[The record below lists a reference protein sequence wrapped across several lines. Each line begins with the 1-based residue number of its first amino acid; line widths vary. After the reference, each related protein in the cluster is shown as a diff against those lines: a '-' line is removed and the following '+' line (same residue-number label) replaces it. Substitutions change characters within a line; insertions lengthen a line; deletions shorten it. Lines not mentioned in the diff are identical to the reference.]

1 MSTVE
6 SSHLIACLVENK
18 PGVLYEVSNMF
29 RRRNFNID
37 SISVGVIEQK
47 DLARMT
53 IAVRGD
59 EWTVEQVIKQL
70 NKLINVVKVTALD
83 LNDSV
88 VRELALVKVH
98 TPDANA
104 RTEMIQYTNIFRGQ
118 IIDVATDSVTVEIT
132 GDTEKID
139 AFIELSRPF
148 GLKEIARTGKAA
160 LPRGGKAIRE

>member
-1 MSTVE
+1 MTAVE

-37 SISVGVIEQK
+37 SISVGAIEQK

-88 VRELALVKVH
+88 VREMALVKVH
-98 TPDANA
+98 TADANA
-104 RTEMIQYTNIFRGQ
+104 RTEIIQYSNIFRGQ
-118 IIDVATDSVTVEIT
+118 IIDVSTDSVTVEIT

-139 AFIELSRPF
+139 AFVELARPF
-148 GLKEIARTGKAA
+148 GLKEIARTGRTA
-160 LPRGGKAIRE
+160 LSRGGKAIRE